1 MKDEN
6 LNTGA
11 SIVGDERDIF
21 DENESV
27 DPIEDDA
34 ARLREE
40 LRSERD
46 QFLRLAAEYDNY
58 RRRVKQERSDAAE
71 SGKRELLLQLITFA
85 DDFERALDTL
95 DEETDGVV
103 EGVQD
108 ISRRFTELLRTNGVV
123 SFESKGETFDPE
135 RHEAFDVVET
145 GETDSGMVQT
155 EFRPGYFWNDKLL
168 RPALVIVEK

>member
-6 LNTGA
+6 LNRGA
-11 SIVGDERDIF
+11 SFVSDDRDIV
-21 DENESV
+21 DEDQYAE
-27 DPIEDDA
+27 PPEDDA
-34 ARLREE
+34 ERLREE

-58 RRRVKQERSDAAE
+58 RRRVRQERSEAAD

-85 DDFERALDTL
+85 DDFERALENL
-95 DEETDGVV
+95 EESTDSVV
-103 EGVQD
+103 EGLHV
-108 ISRRFTELLRTNGVV
+108 ISRRFNELLRTSGVV

-135 RHEAFDVVET
+135 LHEAVDVVVT
-145 GETDSGMVQT
+145 GEIDSGRVQAV
-155 EFRPGYFWNDKLL
+155 FRRGYFWNDKLL

>member
-6 LNTGA
+6 LNIGA
-11 SIVGDERDIF
+11 SFGGDDRDTV
-21 DENESV
+21 DEHESV
-27 DPIEDDA
+27 DPIEDNA
-34 ARLREE
+34 ERLREE

-58 RRRVKQERSDAAE
+58 RRRVRQERSEAAE

-85 DDFERALDTL
+85 DDFERALENL
-95 DEETDGVV
+95 DETADSVADGLHVIN
-103 EGVQD
+103 Q
-108 ISRRFTELLRTNGVV
+108 RFTELLRTSGVV

-135 RHEAFDVVET
+135 RHEAFDVVVT
-145 GETDSGMVQT
+145 GEIDSGTVQA
-155 EFRPGYFWNDKLL
+155 EFRRGYFWNDKLL